1 MGFSVKSIRAELH
14 SKKSRKKCYSNLFE
28 DWRSEPLKFE
38 ALVKKFKEQEKK
50 GQDEEVQAI

>member
-14 SKKSRKKCYSNLFE
+14 SKKSRKKCFAKTVEN
-28 DWRSEPLKFE
+28 WKSEPLKFE

>member
-1 MGFSVKSIRAELH
+1 MAFSVKSIRAELH
-14 SKKSRKKCYSNLFE
+14 SQKSRKKCYAKIVEN
-28 DWRSEPLKFE
+28 WKSEPLKFE